1 LRHAEKG
8 KKTEKLPEKGQK
20 GISSSYSPRG
30 ARQEH
35 QVKTVILYL
44 IALTGIMIASWQIQ
58 EIHLGWGYT
67 LGIAGLLVAFFVA
80 VNALTKDSR
89 K

>member
-1 LRHAEKG
+1 M
-8 KKTEKLPEKGQK
+8 KT
-20 GISSSYSPRG
+20 IF
-30 ARQEH
+30 
-35 QVKTVILYL
+35 LYI
-44 IALTGIMIASWQIQ
+44 IALTGILIASWQIQ
-58 EIHLGWGYT
+58 EINLGWGYT

>member
-1 LRHAEKG
+1 M
-8 KKTEKLPEKGQK
+8 KTL
-20 GISSSYSPRG
+20 
-30 ARQEH
+30 
-35 QVKTVILYL
+35 ILYI
-44 IALTGIMIASWQIQ
+44 IALTGIMFASWQIQ

-80 VNALTKDSR
+80 INALTKDSR

>member
-1 LRHAEKG
+1 M
-8 KKTEKLPEKGQK
+8 KT
-20 GISSSYSPRG
+20 I
-30 ARQEH
+30 
-35 QVKTVILYL
+35 ILYL
-44 IALTGIMIASWQIQ
+44 IALTGILIVSWQIQ

-67 LGIAGLLVAFFVA
+67 LGVAGLVVAFFVA

>member
-1 LRHAEKG
+1 M
-8 KKTEKLPEKGQK
+8 KT
-20 GISSSYSPRG
+20 I
-30 ARQEH
+30 
-35 QVKTVILYL
+35 ILYL
-44 IALTGIMIASWQIQ
+44 IALTAILIVSWQIQ

-67 LGIAGLLVAFFVA
+67 LGVAGLVVAFFVA